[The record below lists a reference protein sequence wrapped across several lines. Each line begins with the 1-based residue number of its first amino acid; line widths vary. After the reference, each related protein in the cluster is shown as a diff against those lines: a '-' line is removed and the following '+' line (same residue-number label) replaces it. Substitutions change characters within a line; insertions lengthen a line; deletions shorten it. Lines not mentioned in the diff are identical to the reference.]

1 MIIFKDLLFSEMNT
15 KKLFS
20 TLFLLCITLTST
32 LAQTDSTRRRG
43 SLSMGVFF
51 SNHSNNI
58 TLVGSNLGAGVN
70 VNLEKALGLQVNNAV
85 FRADFDYK
93 LGKKRR
99 SEIYAGY
106 FGFNRK
112 ASKVLEEE
120 INFGDQT
127 FPVGAEANSQFNFQL
142 IKVGYGYDIVSDERL
157 IIGTALGF
165 YIMPISF
172 RLESQN
178 FEDEA
183 TDFIAP
189 LPIIGLDMGI
199 WITPKLY
206 YSQEISFLFI
216 SISNFTGLIFDTN
229 LKLDYSITDFL
240 ALGVGVNNFGINI
253 EGESVTDGL
262 IEFGGN
268 IKSSFLGMQF
278 YTRFRF

>member
-1 MIIFKDLLFSEMNT
+1 MNFKN
-15 KKLFS
+15 LFS
-20 TLFLLCITLTST
+20 TLLILFITLSST
-32 LAQTDSTRRRG
+32 LAQTDSTKRRG
-43 SLSMGVFF
+43 SLSLGVFL

-85 FRADFDYK
+85 FRVDFDYK
-93 LGKKRR
+93 LGKKNR

-120 INFGDQT
+120 INIGDQT
-127 FPVGAEANSQFNFQL
+127 FPVGAEANSQFSFQL

-157 IIGTALGF
+157 TIGTSLGF
-165 YIMPISF
+165 YIMPIGF
-172 RLESQN
+172 RIESQN
-178 FEDEA
+178 FEEEA

-189 LPIIGLDMGI
+189 LPILGFDLGI
-199 WITPKLY
+199 WVTPKLY

-216 SISNFTGLIFDTN
+216 SISNFTGLVFDTN
-229 LKLDYSITDFL
+229 LKLDYSITNL
-240 ALGVGVNNFGINI
+240 WALGVGLNNFGINI

-262 IEFGGN
+262 VEFDGN